1 MRDIF
6 RSESRD
12 KVVIV
17 ISHNPFLMNS
27 ITAEK
32 THVFFRKKTH
42 EYSSKV
48 SCGIH
53 AICDINRHITDV
65 DNLKKLI
72 FAAKILCVEGVS
84 DKIILEGLFDYI
96 VGSTYLEREERTFL
110 RFRYNIQNC
119 ELAIEHY
126 EMYSANVNNDIGR
139 GVNLYIHESIEA
151 TQVDFETDYE
161 ESVWV
166 LVSGDKLL
174 IGCIYRSPNGQD
186 NNDESLRKLFKD
198 VVSRDYSHI
207 LLMGDFNYDK
217 INWETWS
224 TPTNEQSREYKF
236 IECLRDCFLYQH
248 VLKPTRGRINQDPHI
263 LDLLLTNEEETNSE
277 RIKFYYDKADLDGLR
292 TDLSN
297 IDWYNIMKEKSTNE
311 QWIFFK
317 DKLLELQSKH
327 IPHKKIGQSSKK
339 NKAVGLNQETLKA
352 IRKKHRC
359 WTRYMETKSSK
370 NIENSV
376 KPETRSRNLP
386 EKQSR

>member
-1 MRDIF
+1 MEELR
-6 RSESRD
+6 
-12 KVVIV
+12 
-17 ISHNPFLMNS
+17 L
-27 ITAEK
+27 
-32 THVFFRKKTH
+32 
-42 EYSSKV
+42 
-48 SCGIH
+48 H
-53 AICDINRHITDV
+53 ARNNIP
-65 DNLKKLI
+65 
-72 FAAKILCVEGVS
+72 
-84 DKIILEGLFDYI
+84 KIIGITE
-96 VGSTYLEREERTFL
+96 VKPKN
-110 RFRYNIQNC
+110 FRYNIQNC

-166 LVSGDKLL
+166 HIRLVSGDKLL

-263 LDLLLTNEEETNSE
+263 LDLLLTNEEGMISDVEYLSPLGKSDHSVLTFKFNCYIEETNSE

-317 DKLLELQSKH
+317 DKLLELQSKY

-359 WTRYMETKSSK
+359 WTRYMETKSSE

-376 KPETRSRNLP
+376 KPETR
-386 EKQSR
+386 